1 MFQRTQILLIFVALC
16 AEAAVSL
23 SKITSTNKDWIF
35 TLNHPRNIISIAPN
49 NGYDNFAYASCDHV
63 GQNLVTEI
71 DCIVTVQYNI
81 FSQAPGIRM
90 CEVEIRSED
99 GYFIKDDS
107 YALDMLDNDKAMFYL
122 DEVPVSGTERLGDF
136 IQKKPLILKIRTISM
151 SNCGSTGSDIVVR
164 LKRTSWIMPEYYV
177 IPREG
182 KLNVVTRS
190 DQAPCNGSFCIL
202 TYDTLGKEIGRPT
215 PVVPNGNS
223 EPGVLI
229 SLRTSSGK
237 YFTLFVRSAEKLMK
251 AYYAEP
257 RNDVLRP
264 IAIEEKYPDEEL
276 LYDFDFL
283 NGSARFLECYKNSSF
298 IQCKLMNERSNLMT
312 SVAFPAE
319 SEKIMKSLLLESGGF
334 LLLTDS
340 DDMEDV
346 HLSKIELDGS
356 RRKIA
361 NFERF
366 SCVDTQ
372 RLLAGVGKVCLVST
386 CKRLDATGLGFKYKI
401 KQTMRVFGQNQTKV
415 TVVLGTQ
422 WGDEG
427 KGRVIDMLAGEA
439 DVVCRCQGGGNAGH
453 NIVVKGV
460 KYRFHLL
467 PSGIINP
474 NCKSVIGSG
483 VVIHLPDLFKEI
495 EENEARG
502 LENWQDRLII
512 SDRAHLVFDF
522 HQQLDQLQELEK
534 GTQSIGT
541 TKKGIGPTYASKIAR
556 AGIRVGELVEDYGNF
571 SEKFIALAASCKKI
585 FPALEIDLKEELERY
600 KGYADR
606 IRPYVKETVHYLH
619 QAIKDGKKIL
629 VEGAQGA
636 LLDIDFGTYP
646 YVTSS
651 NCSIGGVCTGL
662 GLPPSVIGEVVA
674 VVKAYTT
681 RISAGPFPAEL
692 LDATADAL
700 QNRGCEFGHIIKHK
714 RRCGWLDLFSLKYTA
729 NKYVRFIEDYLDIP
743 VKWIGVGADRESG
756 HLKGII
762 PMMDML
768 IFVHLV

>member
-1 MFQRTQILLIFVALC
+1 
-16 AEAAVSL
+16 
-23 SKITSTNKDWIF
+23 
-35 TLNHPRNIISIAPN
+35 
-49 NGYDNFAYASCDHV
+49 
-63 GQNLVTEI
+63 
-71 DCIVTVQYNI
+71 
-81 FSQAPGIRM
+81 
-90 CEVEIRSED
+90 
-99 GYFIKDDS
+99 
-107 YALDMLDNDKAMFYL
+107 
-122 DEVPVSGTERLGDF
+122 
-136 IQKKPLILKIRTISM
+136 
-151 SNCGSTGSDIVVR
+151 
-164 LKRTSWIMPEYYV
+164 
-177 IPREG
+177 
-182 KLNVVTRS
+182 
-190 DQAPCNGSFCIL
+190 
-202 TYDTLGKEIGRPT
+202 
-215 PVVPNGNS
+215 
-223 EPGVLI
+223 
-229 SLRTSSGK
+229 
-237 YFTLFVRSAEKLMK
+237 
-251 AYYAEP
+251 
-257 RNDVLRP
+257 
-264 IAIEEKYPDEEL
+264 
-276 LYDFDFL
+276 
-283 NGSARFLECYKNSSF
+283 
-298 IQCKLMNERSNLMT
+298 
-312 SVAFPAE
+312 
-319 SEKIMKSLLLESGGF
+319 
-334 LLLTDS
+334 
-340 DDMEDV
+340 
-346 HLSKIELDGS
+346 
-356 RRKIA
+356 
-361 NFERF
+361 
-366 SCVDTQ
+366 
-372 RLLAGVGKVCLVST
+372 
-386 CKRLDATGLGFKYKI
+386 
-401 KQTMRVFGQNQTKV
+401 MRVFGQNQTKV

-427 KGRVIDMLAGEA
+427 KGRVIDMLAGEV

-453 NIVVKGV
+453 NVVVKGV

-502 LENWQDRLII
+502 LKDWQDRLII

-556 AGIRVGELVEDYGNF
+556 AGIRVGELVEDYDNF

-692 LDATADAL
+692 LDATADIL

-729 NKYVRFIEDYLDIP
+729 NVNGYTSICLTKVDILDTLPSIKVCTGYRLNGKTIEYFPSSASSLNKVEPIYEEFEGWQTSTESVRSFDKLPLNAQKYVRFIEDYLDIP
-743 VKWIGVGADRESG
+743 VKWIGVGADRESVITMSDS
-756 HLKGII
+756 HNS
-762 PMMDML
+762 
-768 IFVHLV
+768 